1 MEELREEIQRKS
13 SKRGYKD
20 ISQLDFPVEGEEEMS
35 EEEEEPPAQRRR
47 TEEERAEEAE
57 GEAEAEPQAE
67 GGTGNETTSG
77 ESSSSSSSSDSKQ
90 MDSAIRSVVHNENLD
105 GTPVRRDS
113 TAAEPYGPTRERL
126 EQMRFKPYN
135 FFVIQEGEE
144 LKQGDEETS
153 KVGEHE
159 EWIFC
164 EERRS
169 LIRRHG
175 EYRKGSFVPIER
187 RGAPIDPKFLQS
199 QCRVTQYFL
208 DGKTE
213 VKKVNW
219 RKKEDSEIGPLRY
232 WIGETEF
239 SIKPPGEA
247 PSRKSRWCIRGD
259 KDPDL
264 MLLER
269 YAPTVT
275 TAVIAMALQV
285 AATKGFRCALGDLKN
300 AFMQSDPLFRQRGRL
315 YCKQLAGGPRPTLL
329 QAAGWR
335 SFQPPPTAVDRDPG
349 GCI

>member
-1 MEELREEIQRKS
+1 
-13 SKRGYKD
+13 
-20 ISQLDFPVEGEEEMS
+20 MS

-175 EYRKGSFVPIER
+175 EYKKGSFVPIER

-239 SIKPPGEA
+239 SIKPPGEH
-247 PSRKSRWCIRGD
+247 PGRKSRWCIRGD
-259 KDPDL
+259 KDP
-264 MLLER
+264 ESH
-269 YAPTVT
+269 
-275 TAVIAMALQV
+275 
-285 AATKGFRCALGDLKN
+285 ALGALCPD
-300 AFMQSDPLFRQRGRL
+300 SDYSSDRYGPSSSSNERFQMCSRGSQECVHAVRSL
-315 YCKQLAGGPRPTLL
+315 VPSTRPTLL

-335 SFQPPPTAVDRDPG
+335 SEADFTASSWLEVFPTSTQSS
-349 GCI
+349 